1 MSRNS
6 HKYDAWINAGFYSAL
21 QKISVVIFGVLSTM
35 LLAHKGLKVT
45 QMGVW
50 SLFLVMTGLV
60 EMIRHG
66 LIRNSFIKYL
76 SGNETESKDIILAS
90 ALIMNIAITI
100 LIAFLLIIFNSFI
113 SHKLHAPELISMV
126 KIFVVCFFLLIPF
139 LHFEWIMIA
148 ESNFKGI
155 FFSYL
160 MRQGVTLLLLVIWML
175 LKMDVTLNLLVVF
188 LLIGIITGSITAAS
202 FCKNYFSSPF
212 VFSKEWINKL
222 WQFGK
227 NSFGTGI
234 SNLFFRNADQF
245 LVSNLISPAAAS
257 LKAVALQGISL
268 RIFNM
273 CDIPSQVIGDI
284 LFPKSANLSVDD
296 HTTIRYYYEK
306 SVGITLA
313 IILPIVIGIVLFS
326 KWIVLIL
333 AGANY
338 LQTIPY
344 LRLLMIATIFLAFL
358 KQFGTITDGTGLP
371 HINFYMLTVIAVVN
385 IASCYYF
392 IAQYGLMGA
401 AYGLLVTHCI
411 AFCLTQYILFK
422 LYGIRFYNCIVLAFT
437 FYPEMFHILK
447 SKVLNYGSNKN
458 N

>member
-1 MSRNS
+1 MSSRS

-21 QKISVVIFGVLSTM
+21 QKISVVFFGVVSTM
-35 LLAHKGLKVT
+35 LLAHKGLQVT

-76 SGNETESKDIILAS
+76 SGNENESNDLILAS

-100 LIAFLLIIFNSFI
+100 LISFLLIILNSFI
-113 SHKLHAPELISMV
+113 SHKLHAPDLIPMIN
-126 KIFVVCFFLLIPF
+126 IFVVCFFLLVPF

-175 LKMDVTLNLLVVF
+175 FKLNVTLNLLVFF
-188 LLIGIITGSITAAS
+188 LLIGIITGSITAAT
-202 FCKNYFSSPF
+202 FCKKYFKSPF
-212 VFSKEWINKL
+212 VFSKEWIIRL

-234 SNLFFRNADQF
+234 SNLIFRNSDQF
-245 LVSNLISPAAAS
+245 LVSNLITPAAAS

-296 HTTIRYYYEK
+296 HSTIRYYYEK

-313 IILPIVIGIVLFS
+313 IILPIVIGIVIFS
-326 KWIVLIL
+326 KWIILIL
-333 AGANY
+333 AGVNY
-338 LQTIPY
+338 LHAIPY
-344 LRLLMIATIFLAFL
+344 LRVLMIITIFLAFL

-371 HINFYMLTVIAVVN
+371 HINFYMLTVIAAVN
-385 IASCYYF
+385 IFSCYYF
-392 IAQYGLMGA
+392 ISHYGLMGA
-401 AYGLLVTHCI
+401 AYGLIITHLI
-411 AFCLTQYILFK
+411 AFGLTQYILYK
-422 LYGIRFYNCIVLAFT
+422 LYGIRFYNCIVLAFK
-437 FYPEMFHILK
+437 FYPEILHILK
-447 SKVLNYGSNKN
+447 VKLLNYGNK
-458 N
+458 